1 MSSTST
7 TSAGL
12 VLAAGASSRMGYP
25 KALLPLGN
33 GTLLALHQMR
43 QLRAAGCE
51 RVAVVL
57 GSNAEA
63 IAKKITDGEVIR
75 NPDWSLGRLTS
86 IQAGLRA
93 APGHAGYLL
102 LPVDTVG
109 VQIQTLAAVLQAAR
123 AQPAGVRPHYGGQP
137 GRVVWIS
144 ADTAQELIAL
154 PAADT
159 RLDEWLAPR
168 VTAIEV
174 DDPAVLNNVN
184 TPDEWAAVR
193 ERL

>member
-1 MSSTST
+1 MSSTSA

-25 KALLPLGN
+25 KALLPLAS
-33 GTLLALHQMR
+33 GTLLALHQM
-43 QLRAAGCE
+43 QLLRAAGCQ

-57 GSNAEA
+57 GSHADA

-75 NPDWSLGRLTS
+75 NPDWAQGRLTS
-86 IQAGLRA
+86 IQAGLQA
-93 APGHAGYLL
+93 MPGHAGYLL

-109 VQIQTLAAVLQAAR
+109 VHVQTLAAVLQAAR
-123 AQPAGVRPHYGGQP
+123 AQHAAVRPHYAGQP
-137 GRVVWIS
+137 GRVVWININ
-144 ADTAQELIAL
+144 TAQELIAL

-168 VTAIEV
+168 VTALQV

>member
-7 TSAGL
+7 TTAGL
-12 VLAAGASSRMGYP
+12 LLAAGASSRMGYP

-33 GTLLALHQMR
+33 GTLLAIHQMR
-43 QLRAAGCE
+43 LLREAGCD

-75 NPDWSLGRLTS
+75 NPDWAQGRLTS
-86 IQAGLRA
+86 MQAGLRGL
-93 APGHAGYLL
+93 PEHHGYLI
-102 LPVDTVG
+102 LPVDTIG
-109 VQIQTLAAVLQAAR
+109 LRRETLGAVLQAAR
-123 AQPAGVRPHYGGQP
+123 ARPAAVRPYYAGQS

-144 ADTAQELIAL
+144 ADTARELIAL

-168 VTAIEV
+168 VTALPV